1 MELVDIS
8 QSLTHPLYQSGFL
21 QKTDGTPSWD
31 SEFNKGTIYR
41 GVNGVQGI
49 YKGFWSIQELA
60 ETGILYLPCL
70 RSL

>member
-8 QSLTHPLYQSGFL
+8 QSLAHPLYQSGFL
-21 QKTDGTPSWD
+21 QETDGTPSWD

-49 YKGFWSIQELA
+49 YKGF
-60 ETGILYLPCL
+60 
-70 RSL
+70 